1 MAISKIARI
10 IAKKRAADI
19 AKKKIAKV
27 STQEAREASREMSQ
41 RVGGSKAISRPRGSG
56 NLQTRPSN
64 VPRNT
69 TVKKISKVSPEES
82 SKRKRDGVQRRK
94 ERGWSSLQNP
104 PKAKPTKKQPILLSK
119 KIPTRNEMLGAKKVV
134 KYRGQNL
141 ILSPGQI
148 NKLRGKTSSP
158 KSTIFERDYN
168 LKPGEGLSVQKNLDK
183 KLIARNNQI
192 EKEGRAEYLR
202 QMRDSIINPK
212 RVLNPS
218 KVEKSWESD
227 RRAVAAVR
235 EAERLRKIASKR
247 KFKKK

>member
-1 MAISKIARI
+1 MAVAKIASI

-19 AKKKIAKV
+19 AKKKVAKV
-27 STQEAREASREMSQ
+27 SDKEARNVSREMSQ
-41 RVGGSKAISRPRGSG
+41 RVGGSKGITRPRGSG

-69 TVKKISKVSPEES
+69 TVKKITKVSPDES
-82 SKRKRDGVQRRK
+82 SRRKREGVQKRK

-104 PKAKPTKKQPILLSK
+104 PKAKSTKRQPILLTK

-168 LKPGEGLSVQKNLDK
+168 LKSGEGLDFQKNLDK
-183 KLIARNNQI
+183 QLIARNNQI
-192 EKEGRAEYLR
+192 EKEGRTAYLR

-212 RVLNPS
+212 KVLNPN
-218 KVEKSWESD
+218 KMEKSWESD
-227 RRAVAAVR
+227 RRAAAAVR

>member
-1 MAISKIARI
+1 MAVAKIAQI
-10 IAKKRAADI
+10 ILKKRAADI
-19 AKKKIAKV
+19 AKKKVAKV
-27 STQEAREASREMSQ
+27 SDKEARNASREMSQ
-41 RVGGSKAISRPRGSG
+41 RVGGSKPISRPRGSG
-56 NLQTRPSN
+56 NLQTRASN
-64 VPRNT
+64 VSRNT
-69 TVKKISKVSPEES
+69 TVKKIPKVSPEES
-82 SKRKRDGVQRRK
+82 SRRKFEGMQRRK

-104 PKAKPTKKQPILLSK
+104 PKAKSTKKQPILLTK

-148 NKLRGKTSSP
+148 NKLRGNTSSP

-168 LKPGEGLSVQKNLDK
+168 LKSGEGLSVQRNLDK
-183 KLIARNNQI
+183 RLIARNNQI

-212 RVLNPS
+212 KVLNPN

-227 RRAVAAVR
+227 RRAAAAVR
-235 EAERLRKIASKR
+235 EAERLRKVASKR